1 MSEQN
6 QRFHAISVPPK
17 WAFTDHFVESNL
29 RKWDL
34 SSGSKICRFRYEKRH
49 HKLAAE
55 EFLMEFFN
63 DETVQSTLQV
73 LGDGREWV
81 PCKPVTGVTC
91 QVAPSDLVSLEFFDR
106 LSTCDPMI
114 VREKG
119 SIVKCM
125 DKYVDGFAIQDMLR
139 DMLLSE
145 ESENAELFSEEEK
158 GQLLYRLLYHMVR
171 L

>member
-1 MSEQN
+1 
-6 QRFHAISVPPK
+6 
-17 WAFTDHFVESNL
+17 
-29 RKWDL
+29 
-34 SSGSKICRFRYEKRH
+34 
-49 HKLAAE
+49 
-55 EFLMEFFN
+55 
-63 DETVQSTLQV
+63 
-73 LGDGREWV
+73 
-81 PCKPVTGVTC
+81 
-91 QVAPSDLVSLEFFDR
+91 
-106 LSTCDPMI
+106 MI